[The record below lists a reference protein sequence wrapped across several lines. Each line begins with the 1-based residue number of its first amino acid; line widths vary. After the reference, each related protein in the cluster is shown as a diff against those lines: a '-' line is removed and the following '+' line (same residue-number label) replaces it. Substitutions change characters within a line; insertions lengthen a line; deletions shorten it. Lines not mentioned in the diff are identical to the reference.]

1 MVFWWSQMS
10 ESNPPTIALLGTW
23 LDGWYQS
30 QLWRGAVAGTR
41 LHGGRLLTVV
51 GYARPESAAPSTRDG
66 VYGLAA
72 RGDVQATLL
81 SVGPLCFWEGA
92 AAVVNLRSWLPAHP
106 VVALGQEFPGTDSVL
121 PDGGGIDEVAR
132 HLVVVHGKTRIAY
145 LGGPATNVDSARRR
159 GDFERAMA
167 SLDVP
172 ILPEG
177 FEPGD
182 FTFEGGERAM
192 EILLGRIG
200 VPEAVVAANDAMA
213 MGAIKTLRKRG
224 LDIPQDVLVT
234 GYDDSEEGRS
244 HSPSLTTVRS
254 PTHFVAVRG
263 VELALERLRDPS
275 RPLTSERLGTSPVVR
290 KSCGCL
296 VTTSVMSLPGAF
308 QGKPSVKSVGDI
320 LCDPAKG
327 VRDAF
332 LRRLQRILQDAED
345 GEQEEWSELIVMAA
359 RRINA
364 VSDPLDRAAAQETL
378 LQAQSL
384 LVEARQGL
392 QGARRRETN
401 LMVRELHRATNL
413 LLDAADPGGYLDLLA
428 SVVPS
433 WCPEGMRIFLYHG
446 SFEPQDDVDLSR
458 CSFEVRLD
466 LLDGRCSPI
475 PESEDLLP
483 AVVVPGEV
491 WTAVPLEQGSHRFGV
506 AIFRNWTRN
515 EAFVEHLRLSLSLS
529 IHQVWKRGV
538 ESRLRG
544 LLEEQSIRDELTG
557 LFNRRGL
564 KEVGIGFAR
573 QSEREGRRLLVLMA
587 DIDGLKPVNDTWGH
601 GDGDIAIRTMAEALV
616 DCFRRSDV
624 VARVGGD
631 EFAVLCHVSPDSRP
645 EELVER
651 LRGLLA
657 KRCETNGRPWTVGA
671 SVGWADWNPAED
683 PEMRE
688 AMAQADLRLYRDK
701 VYRKGL

>member
-1 MVFWWSQMS
+1 MPDGSPS
-10 ESNPPTIALLGTW
+10 TIALLGTW

-41 LHGGRLLTVV
+41 LHGARLLTVV
-51 GYARPESAAPSTRDG
+51 GYARPESIALSTRDG

-72 RGDVQATLL
+72 RREVQATLL

-92 AAVVNLRSWLPAHP
+92 AAVVNLRSWLPSHP
-106 VVALGQEFPGTDSVL
+106 VVALGQEFPGTDSVV

-132 HLVVVHGKTRIAY
+132 HLVREHGKTRIAY

-167 SLDVP
+167 EAGVA

-192 EILLGRIG
+192 EILLDRIG

-213 MGAIKTLRKRG
+213 MGAIKVLRKRG

-254 PTHFVAVRG
+254 PTHFVALRG
-263 VELALERLRDPS
+263 VELALERLRDPA

-296 VTTSVMSLPGAF
+296 VTTSVMSLPGALL
-308 QGKPSVKSVGDI
+308 GKPSVQSVGDI
-320 LCDPAKG
+320 LCDPSKG

-364 VSDPLDRAAAQETL
+364 VVDLQARAAAQETL

-413 LLDAADPGGYLDLLA
+413 LLDAADPEGYLDLLA

-433 WCPEGMRIFLYHG
+433 WCPEGMRIFLYRG
-446 SFEPQDDVDLSR
+446 TFEPQDDADLSR
-458 CSFEVRLD
+458 CVFEVRLD
-466 LLDGRCSPI
+466 LLDGKRTPV
-475 PESEDLLP
+475 PEGEDLLP

-491 WTAVPLEQGSHRFGV
+491 WTAVPLEQGLHRFGV
-506 AIFRNWTRN
+506 ALFRNWTRN

-538 ESRLRG
+538 ETRLRT
-544 LLEEQSIRDELTG
+544 LLEEHSIRDELTG

-564 KEVGIGFAR
+564 KEVGVGFAR

-601 GDGDIAIRTMAEALV
+601 ADGDLAIRTMAEALV

-651 LRGLLA
+651 LRDLLA
-657 KRCETNGRPWTVGA
+657 RRCASKGRPWKVGT

-683 PEMRE
+683 PEMHE